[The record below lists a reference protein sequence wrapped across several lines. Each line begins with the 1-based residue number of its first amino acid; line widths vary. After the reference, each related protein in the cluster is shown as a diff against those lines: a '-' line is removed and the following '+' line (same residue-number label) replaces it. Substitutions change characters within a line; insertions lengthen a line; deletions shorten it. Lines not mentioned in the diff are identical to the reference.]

1 MAYKIVW
8 TEKANIERLRIL
20 QFWIDNN
27 KSRVFSLKLD
37 KLFISAIRDL
47 SKKPTI
53 GRKTEFENVRVKI
66 VREYLIFY
74 EIVRH
79 DLVILSVWDG
89 RRDKKILKIR

>member
-8 TEKANIERLRIL
+8 TEKANFERLRIL

-27 KSRVFSLKLD
+27 KSRAFSLKLD

-53 GRKTEFENVRVKI
+53 GRKSEFENVRVKI

-74 EIVRH
+74 EIVRQ

-89 RRDKKILKIR
+89 RRDKKTLKIR

>member
-47 SKKPTI
+47 SKKPAI

-74 EIVRH
+74 EIVSQ

-89 RRDKKILKIR
+89 RRHKKTLKIR

>member
-8 TEKANIERLRIL
+8 TEKANFERLRIL

-27 KSRVFSLKLD
+27 KSRAFSLKLD
-37 KLFISAIRDL
+37 KLFISALRDL

-53 GRKTEFENVRVKI
+53 GRKSEFENVRVKI

-74 EIVRH
+74 EIVRQ

-89 RRDKKILKIR
+89 RRDKKTLKIR

>member
-66 VREYLIFY
+66 VREYFIFY
-74 EIVRH
+74 EIVRQN
-79 DLVILSVWDG
+79 LVILSVWDG
-89 RRDKKILKIR
+89 RRDKKTLKIR

>member
-8 TEKANIERLRIL
+8 TEKANFERLRIL

-27 KSRVFSLKLD
+27 KSRAFSLKLD
-37 KLFISAIRDL
+37 KLFISALRDL

-53 GRKTEFENVRVKI
+53 GRKSEFENVRVKI
-66 VREYLIFY
+66 VRKYLIFY
-74 EIVRH
+74 EIVRQ

-89 RRDKKILKIR
+89 RRDKKTLKIR

>member
-20 QFWIDNN
+20 QFWVENN
-27 KSRVFSLKLD
+27 KSSVFSLKLD
-37 KLFISAIRDL
+37 KLFIAAIRDL
-47 SKKPTI
+47 SKKTNI
-53 GRKTEFENVRVKI
+53 GRKTEFENVRVKV

-74 EIVRH
+74 ETVKQ

-89 RRDKKILKIR
+89 RRDTRTLKIR

>member
-8 TEKANIERLRIL
+8 TEKANIERLHIL
-20 QFWIDNN
+20 QFWIENN

-53 GRKTEFENVRVKI
+53 GRKTEFENIRVKI
-66 VREYLIFY
+66 VRDYLIFY
-74 EIVRH
+74 ETVRK

-89 RRDKKILKIR
+89 RRDIKTLKIR

>member
-1 MAYKIVW
+1 MAHKIVW

-74 EIVRH
+74 EIIRQ

-89 RRDKKILKIR
+89 RRDKKTLKIR

>member
-27 KSRVFSLKLD
+27 KSKVFSLKLN

-66 VREYLIFY
+66 VREYLILY
-74 EIVRH
+74 EILRQ

-89 RRDKKILKIR
+89 RRDKKTLKIR